1 MLSTSSPD
9 FSFFS
14 PSKGSSRSVVSS
26 SKGPSRSVVS
36 SSKGPSRSVVS
47 SPPVVTKRIAHVPAP
62 PPSWFPHIKRKSS
75 PIPAPDLPREVKRLR
90 AAPKRVPRKSPSV
103 PASRSSSRA
112 SSATDSRPPSP
123 EPIYRGSRSRSASA
137 FPGWDDQ
144 CPIQSRHWKATEDG
158 EPGENH
164 WSSEQIVKRLMK
176 SYKPYF
182 RNHDD
187 PRDYSFKPHPTRYP
201 VVELEY
207 PNTGA
212 VEQFILLA
220 PKDKDHYNPIM
231 DLEKSLYT
239 IIECYLTPAQQAL
252 FGSIPSETLSEALS
266 PLPSLSSSPPNSPSS
281 DSISS
286 STYSLSG
293 LSSVSSPGAKPVP
306 LLRALQRAIHRQD
319 GPLFRTTMDKINT
332 LLRTLKYPPVPNDP
346 FASPPCNSL
355 KYSVTQWTQTG
366 MPKKV
371 LMRIIEENYQRS
383 VGPYV
388 QSLKAYEAF
397 SSTVY
402 GELMPSL
409 AYEMIQISRLREDSL
424 FLDLGSGVGN
434 VCAQASLQ
442 TGCRSYGIE
451 VLPGPAKIAREMKEH
466 LAVRCR
472 MWGVR
477 LGEIELEEGDMLK
490 SSRVNELIPQA
501 DVVLVD
507 NKVFDEKLN
516 EALRPKFLDLKE
528 GAIVIS
534 LKPFVSSLNARVT
547 ERNVDDISAIFDVV
561 ERPYHSGSV
570 SWGNSGGSY
579 YVHRVDRAGYAEI
592 LARFENSRVGTG
604 RSSRMRRS

>member
-14 PSKGSSRSVVSS
+14 PSKSPSGSVVSS
-26 SKGPSRSVVS
+26 SRAVV
-36 SSKGPSRSVVS
+36 R
-47 SPPVVTKRIAHVPAP
+47 KRIALVPAAGP
-62 PPSWFPHIKRKSS
+62 PWCRPGSAPSTPPSPAASAKRKSS
-75 PIPAPDLPREVKRLR
+75 PAPDLPRDVKRLR
-90 AAPKRVPRKSPSV
+90 AVAPKKARRKAPSAPV
-103 PASRSSSRA
+103 SRA
-112 SSATDSRPPSP
+112 SSATESRPPSP
-123 EPIYRGSRSRSASA
+123 EPIYRSSRSRSTSA
-137 FPGWDDQ
+137 YPAWDDQ
-144 CPIQSRHWKATEDG
+144 CPVQARDWKAPDDG
-158 EPGENH
+158 CPGERH
-164 WSSEQIVKRLMK
+164 WSSEHTVKRLMK

-187 PRDYSFKPHPTRYP
+187 PRDYRFKPHPTQYP

-212 VEQFILLA
+212 VERFILLA

-252 FGSIPSETLSEALS
+252 FGSIPSDTLLEAPPPS
-266 PLPSLSSSPPNSPSS
+266 PSPSPPNSSCS
-281 DSISS
+281 TSSISS
-286 STYSLSG
+286 SS
-293 LSSVSSPGAKPVP
+293 KPMP

-319 GPLFRTTMDKINT
+319 GPLFLHAMEKINA
-332 LLRTLKYPPVPNDP
+332 LLRRLKYPPIPKDP
-346 FASPPCNSL
+346 FASTPCNSL
-355 KYSVTQWTQTG
+355 KHSVAQWTQTG
-366 MPKKV
+366 IPKKV

-388 QSLKAYEAF
+388 QNLKAYEAF

-409 AYEMIQISRLREDSL
+409 AYELIEITRLREDSL

-434 VCAQASLQ
+434 VCVQASLQ

-547 ERNVDDISAIFDVV
+547 ERNVSQIVFTKLLPPPYTIS
-561 ERPYHSGSV
+561 RLMTSV
-570 SWGNSGGSY
+570 
-579 YVHRVDRAGYAEI
+579 
-592 LARFENSRVGTG
+592 RFST
-604 RSSRMRRS
+604 S